1 MYSIMIWNA
10 QHFDNQKGIHSQ
22 AYADKKKFLDFY
34 IAQKK
39 PHIIALFEAGKT
51 GNINESL
58 IADLTGSYTAIAIL
72 TQEGGKKKHTTL
84 GSMVL
89 IRNDVSAE
97 FENVTDNYILSHTE
111 QRAPLIIR
119 HIKSTFGFAFY
130 HANASFMAPGNIVDT
145 IGFIQENA
153 ELLGIKKLLF
163 FGGDLNLIPTQTYAQ
178 IKGMDRLVPTSPGY
192 THLSIKNVTL
202 AKATHELGILQGYG
216 HDTQLTAKTYLP
228 DYMFTQGIEVCE
240 LQPVLLLLDYA
251 YVLFAQ
257 HWRAE
262 CDASLRQT
270 SDSFGNILEI
280 APYCLGHPIRSDH
293 FPVIFTLN
301 ASLE

>member
-1 MYSIMIWNA
+1 MYSIMIWNT
-10 QHFDNQKGIHSQ
+10 QHFDNQKGNYSQ
-22 AYADKKKFLDFY
+22 AYTDKKKFLEFY
-34 IAQKK
+34 ISKKK
-39 PHIIALFEAGKT
+39 PHIIALFEVGKT

-58 IADLTGSYTAIAIL
+58 IADLTSSYTAIATL
-72 TQEGGKKKHTTL
+72 VQEGGKKKHTTL

-89 IRNDVSAE
+89 VRNDVSTE

-145 IGFIQENA
+145 IGFIQNNA
-153 ELLGIKKLLF
+153 EALKIKKLLF
-163 FGGDLNLIPTQTYAQ
+163 FGGDLNLIPTQTYEE
-178 IKGMDRLVPTSPGY
+178 IKGMKRLVPTNPGY

-202 AKATHELGILQGYG
+202 EEAAHELSVIQSYG
-216 HDTQLTAKTYLP
+216 KDTHLSAKNYLP
-228 DYMFTQGIEVCE
+228 EYMFTQGIEACD

-257 HWRAE
+257 HWRVE
-262 CDASLRQT
+262 CDASLRQN
-270 SDSFGNILEI
+270 SDSSGNVIEI
-280 APYCLGHPIRSDH
+280 SPYCLNHPIRSDH
-293 FPVIFTLN
+293 FPVLFTLN
-301 ASLE
+301 AMIE

>member
-10 QHFDNQKGIHSQ
+10 QHFDNQKSNHSQ
-22 AYADKKKFLDFY
+22 AYTDKKKFLDFY

-58 IADLTGSYTAIAIL
+58 IADLTGSYTAIATL

-89 IRNDVSAE
+89 LRNDISTE
-97 FENVTDNYILSHTE
+97 FDNVTDNYILSHTE

-119 HIKSTFGFAFY
+119 HIESTFGFAFY

-145 IGFIQENA
+145 IGFIQDNKA
-153 ELLGIKKLLF
+153 MLGIKNLLF
-163 FGGDLNLIPTQTYAQ
+163 FGGDLNLIPTQAYAE
-178 IKGMDRLVPTSPGY
+178 IKGMNRLVPSNPGY

-202 AKATHELGILQGYG
+202 AQAAHELSILQGYG
-216 HDTQLTAKTYLP
+216 KDTQLTAKSYLP
-228 DYMFTQGIEVCE
+228 QYMFDQGIEACD

-251 YVLFAQ
+251 YVMHAQ

-262 CDASLRQT
+262 CDASLQQN
-270 SDSFGNILEI
+270 SDSWGNILEI

-293 FPVIFTLN
+293 FPVMFYLN
-301 ASLE
+301 AALG